1 MNSIGSN
8 FAVVIKASYISI
20 AAHSSFFV
28 AMLPMATMMTVLP
41 SLRRRPTLD
50 ASRISVASA
59 VKLLVLL
66 CSLRPPIARDGTN
79 AIIVQAFSATLHAT
93 PSASAGRAGWHDE
106 QGRCA
111 AGQVGGRFSRHAK
124 NILLVSCI
132 PGVSVR
138 HNHAVS
144 MTNRDDVTNDD
155 DEQDDPESDAIVF
168 GEAGLLVALSVVATT
183 LGVAAL
189 YSLST
194 NPLVDFDVDLYLSIN
209 RALNASGGGMG
220 SGGVGDGI
228 VGAGGEI
235 VELPALSP
243 AEQIVGA
250 FFGPPRR

>member
-1 MNSIGSN
+1 
-8 FAVVIKASYISI
+8 
-20 AAHSSFFV
+20 
-28 AMLPMATMMTVLP
+28 MMTP
-41 SLRRRPTLD
+41 SRPASALCRRPTLD
-50 ASRISVASA
+50 ASRISVASV
-59 VKLLVLL
+59 VKLFVFL
-66 CSLRPPIARDGTN
+66 CSLQPPIARDGTN
-79 AIIVQAFSATLHAT
+79 AIIVQAFSATFHAT

-111 AGQVGGRFSRHAK
+111 AGNVDGRFSRHAK
-124 NILLVSCI
+124 NSLPVSRI
-132 PGVSVR
+132 R
-138 HNHAVS
+138 VS
-144 MTNRDDVTNDD
+144 MTNRDDVANDD
-155 DEQDDPESDAIVF
+155 DEQDGPESDAIVF

-183 LGVAAL
+183 LGVATL

-209 RALNASGGGMG
+209 RALNSGSVGGGMG
-220 SGGVGDGI
+220 SGGVGGDGI

>member
-1 MNSIGSN
+1 
-8 FAVVIKASYISI
+8 
-20 AAHSSFFV
+20 
-28 AMLPMATMMTVLP
+28 MTVLP
-41 SLRRRPTLD
+41 ASLRRRPTLD

-59 VKLLVLL
+59 VKLLVIL
-66 CSLRPPIARDGTN
+66 CSLQPPIARDGTN

-111 AGQVGGRFSRHAK
+111 AGDVDGRFSRHAK
-124 NILLVSCI
+124 NRLLVSCI
-132 PGVSVR
+132 PGVSGR
-138 HNHAVS
+138 NAVS
-144 MTNRDDVTNDD
+144 MTNRDD
-155 DEQDDPESDAIVF
+155 EQQDDPESDAILF

-194 NPLVDFDVDLYLSIN
+194 NPSVDFDVDLYLSIN
-209 RALNASGGGMG
+209 RALNSGGGMMG
-220 SGGVGDGI
+220 SGGVGGDGI